1 MIRLVGKI
9 ANDKET
15 MAYTLEI
22 EKKNTGAY
30 VYRILGCNEIQRS
43 RGILKRTVLNV
54 PQYVR

>member
-1 MIRLVGKI
+1 MIGLVGKI

-43 RGILKRTVLNV
+43 KGLF
-54 PQYVR
+54 